1 MVESATWICLSILFI
16 LIIILAILMI
26 SLRLFYPPTKLHQNV
41 ECLADVL
48 AMIAGSDELLDLVGR
63 QSITDLKRTNDIE
76 TSLGW
81 FTDRRGTVRWGVEV
95 VGALGVVWGHRGK
108 V

>member
-81 FTDRRGTVRWGVEV
+81 FTDRRGTIRWGVEV
-95 VGALGVVWGHRGK
+95 VGALGVVWGDRGK
-108 V
+108 A